1 MSTNGVSV
9 TLLVDHVIMLN
20 HTIRFVLVVS
30 LCCMA
35 ATTVNSQDPIF
46 GNVVEGYVKDLFT
59 KELSGSEQQNV
70 TGCMARLLCENICQ
84 RAMNGEIKGQPL
96 LQTAKML
103 GRTEEDPL
111 GYLVTGG
118 DRGYE
123 LAQTKQCN
131 QCADKYPN
139 CLPGQYDQV
148 KTMSDRYERD
158 MIKGAGSSVDTEF
171 MPFK

>member
-1 MSTNGVSV
+1 MLRICVGEQCLKTFVFQGFCHNHWSVTNHINDIDMSTNGVSV

-111 GYLVTGG
+111 G
-118 DRGYE
+118 
-123 LAQTKQCN
+123 
-131 QCADKYPN
+131 
-139 CLPGQYDQV
+139 
-148 KTMSDRYERD
+148 
-158 MIKGAGSSVDTEF
+158 
-171 MPFK
+171 